1 MYQPL
6 RATKEKDH
14 KKHMAPIDTILNQVV
29 ESGDIPG
36 VVAIAANESGI
47 IYQGA
52 AGKRGDVTAPAMTT
66 DTVFRIASMTKAVAS
81 VAAMQLVER
90 GELSLDEALET
101 KVPQLAGRQVF
112 DGFDADG
119 KPRLRPAARPV
130 SLRHLLTHTSGYCYE
145 FWNAEFGQFAEQSSI
160 PRFTDGGDGFLDSP
174 LVFDPGQRW
183 EYGISTDWVG
193 RVVEHLSGQN
203 LADYCREHIFQ
214 PLGMTDTSFS
224 PTPDQRTRLVNV
236 CQRQDDGSFEQIEF
250 ELPSDG
256 RFFSGG
262 GGLYATAGDY
272 LAFLRMLL
280 NGGTYQGSQVL
291 KPETVALMGENH
303 IGRLS
308 VGAATSAVPFLSND
322 IEFFP
327 GQDKKWGLGFLINT
341 QALDT
346 GRSAG
351 SLSWAGLFNSYYWID
366 PHKKVTGLVMMQLL
380 PFFDAL
386 ALQVLDGF
394 ETQVYRQLGQ
404 G

>member
-1 MYQPL
+1 
-6 RATKEKDH
+6 
-14 KKHMAPIDTILNQVV
+14 MAQIDTVLNRTV

-36 VVAIAANESGI
+36 IVAMAADDSDI
-47 IYQGA
+47 IYRGA
-52 AGKRGDVTAPAMTT
+52 AGRRGAATAPVMTT

-81 VAAMQLVER
+81 VAAMQLVEQ
-90 GELSLDEALET
+90 GKLALNEALET
-101 KVPQLAGRQVF
+101 KIPQLANRRVF
-112 DGFDADG
+112 DGFDANG
-119 KPRLRPAARPV
+119 SPRLRPAGRPV

-145 FWNAEFGQFAEQSSI
+145 LWNAEFRKLVEQSSI
-160 PRFTDGGDGFLDSP
+160 PSFNDGGDGFLDSP

-214 PLGMTDTSFS
+214 PLGMTDTDFS
-224 PTPDQRTRLVNV
+224 PPPDQHTRMVGV
-236 CQRQDDGSFEQIEF
+236 CQRQEDGSLKQIEF
-250 ELPSDG
+250 ELPPFDG

-272 LAFLRMLL
+272 LIFLRMLL
-280 NGGTYQGSQVL
+280 AGGTYNGAQVL

-303 IGRLS
+303 IGQLS
-308 VGAATSAVPFLSND
+308 VGMAKSAIPFLSND

-327 GQDKKWGLGFLINT
+327 GMEKKWGLGFLINT
-341 QALDT
+341 QALNT

-366 PHKKVTGLVMMQLL
+366 PDKKVTGVIMMQLL
-380 PFFDAL
+380 PFFDPKAL
-386 ALQVLDGF
+386 EALEGF

-404 G
+404 S

>member
-1 MYQPL
+1 
-6 RATKEKDH
+6 
-14 KKHMAPIDTILNQVV
+14 MAPIDAILNQVV

-101 KVPQLAGRQVF
+101 KVPQLAERQVF
-112 DGFDADG
+112 DGFDTKRQAQ
-119 KPRLRPAARPV
+119 AASGHPTGQPQTPPDP
-130 SLRHLLTHTSGYCYE
+130 HLGYCYE
-145 FWNAEFGQFAEQSSI
+145 IWNAEFGQFAEQSSI

-250 ELPSDG
+250 ELPSDD

-262 GGLYATAGDY
+262 AGCTQPPATIWCFCACC
-272 LAFLRMLL
+272 
-280 NGGTYQGSQVL
+280 S
-291 KPETVALMGENH
+291 TVGH
-303 IGRLS
+303 TRVHKCSSPRRL
-308 VGAATSAVPFLSND
+308 P
-322 IEFFP
+322 
-327 GQDKKWGLGFLINT
+327 
-341 QALDT
+341 
-346 GRSAG
+346 
-351 SLSWAGLFNSYYWID
+351 
-366 PHKKVTGLVMMQLL
+366 
-380 PFFDAL
+380 
-386 ALQVLDGF
+386 
-394 ETQVYRQLGQ
+394 
-404 G
+404 